1 MPNKNIEHIAIIG
14 GGTAGWMCA
23 AALSNLF
30 KNTGLKITLVESEQI
45 GTVGVGEATIPHLRY
60 FNQRLGIDEHE
71 FIRKTNATYKMG
83 IEFIDW
89 GQIGE
94 SYIHP
99 FGSFGRRIDQVDFLH
114 YWLKARAEGHPIS
127 LFDFSFPI
135 VACKQTKFGYPSQ
148 DQTSLLSTYSYAFQ
162 LDAAAYAL
170 FLRGYSENLG
180 VRRVEG
186 KVAQVETDSQN
197 GYITQL
203 RLEGGANI
211 EADFFIDCTGFRSLL
226 LGETL
231 NIGFDDWS
239 KWLPCDRAIAVPTA
253 TRGGALAP
261 YTKAKALKAGWKW
274 TIPLQ
279 HRTGNGIV
287 YSSSFMGDTEAAEL
301 LLKETEGDPLAK
313 LNHLRFCAGR
323 RRQSWSKNC
332 VAVGLSG
339 GFLEPLES
347 TSIYLIQAAI
357 MNFVE
362 HFPTADNGSAAER
375 EYNRLMM
382 LEYDR
387 IKDFLILHYHAT
399 RRDDS
404 EFWHYCRTMDI
415 PESLQEKIECFK
427 HIAYIDQYE
436 QGLFLMPSWIAVMVG
451 QGIVPDTY
459 HPSADRMNA
468 AELKHFISQ
477 LQQDIKRQVDSLDQH
492 RNILEAHCK
501 ATSGKHPWPESAMSL
516 YSVFS

>member
-1 MPNKNIEHIAIIG
+1 MSNKNIKHVAIIG

-23 AALSNLF
+23 AGLSHLF
-30 KNTGLKITLVESEQI
+30 KNTGLELTLVESEQI

-71 FIRKTNATYKMG
+71 FIRKTNATYKLG

-99 FGSFGRRIDQVDFLH
+99 FGSFGRRIDQVDFIH
-114 YWLKARAEGHPIS
+114 YWLKARQAGYQPS
-127 LFDFSFPI
+127 LFDFSLPI
-135 VACKQTKFGYPSQ
+135 VACKNQKFAYPSQ
-148 DQTSLLSTYSYAFQ
+148 DQTSLLSSYSYAFQ
-162 LDAAAYAL
+162 LDAAAYAQ
-170 FLRGYSENLG
+170 FLRSYSENLG
-180 VRRVEG
+180 VKRVEG
-186 KVAQVETDSQN
+186 KVGHVETDPGN
-197 GYITQL
+197 GHITQL
-203 RLEGGANI
+203 HLENGENI
-211 EADFFIDCTGFRSLL
+211 KADFFIDCSGFRSLL

-231 NIGFDDWS
+231 KIGFEDWS
-239 KWLPCDRAIAVPTA
+239 KWLPCDRAIAVPT
-253 TRGGALAP
+253 TSHPELAP

-287 YSSSFMGDTEAAEL
+287 YSSRFMDDSEAAEL
-301 LLKETEGDPLAK
+301 LLQETQGEPLAK

-323 RRQSWSKNC
+323 RLKSWSKNC
-332 VAVGLSG
+332 IAIGLSG

-357 MNFVE
+357 MHFVE
-362 HFPTADNGSAAER
+362 HFPTSENFPGAER
-375 EYNRLMM
+375 EFNRLMT

-404 EFWHYCRTMDI
+404 EFWRYCRTMDV
-415 PESLQEKIECFK
+415 PDSLKEKIDCFK
-427 HIAYIDQYE
+427 QIGYIDQYE
-436 QGLFLMPSWIAVMVG
+436 QGLFLMPSWIAVMIG
-451 QGIVPDTY
+451 QGIVPETY
-459 HPSADRMNA
+459 HPLVDNMDVQVLSKTLNQMER
-468 AELKHFISQ
+468 
-477 LQQDIKRQVDSLDQH
+477 DIKQQVSSFHPH
-492 RNILEAHCK
+492 RNILETHCG
-501 ATSGKHPWPESAMSL
+501 ATHGEHPWPESAMSL